1 MVLNE
6 SGEMYLESIH
16 VLCARK
22 QFVRSIDVAEF
33 MNYSK
38 PSVSRAVGI
47 LKKKGYIL
55 VDADGY
61 ITLTDAGK
69 AAATGIY
76 EKHTVLRDALMTL
89 GVDEATATQDACRM
103 EHIISETT
111 FAAIKSHLSKYTG
124 A

>member
-16 VLCARK
+16 VLCAHK
-22 QFVRSIDVAEF
+22 QFVRSVDVAEF

-69 AAATGIY
+69 AAAGGIY
-76 EKHTVLRDALMTL
+76 EKHTVLRDALMAL
-89 GVDEATATQDACRM
+89 GVDEATASQDACRM
-103 EHIISETT
+103 EHIISEAT
-111 FAAIKSHLSKYTG
+111 FAAIKKHLREYAEK
-124 A
+124 